1 MRFKSLET
9 ERILCYLAFYVIFN
23 CIVNSLAIG
32 KVIKPLE
39 WEDFR
44 FPTQKETFDFF
55 KKKLPILSWVPM
67 TTKDTFRADVGS
79 LNYCAKCTCHGKNYK
94 IQRSVFSCTLLQL
107 QDLLS
112 LSWWFLRGTNYG
124 NLKYFW
130 DRIPYYF
137 NYSECLMQTLW
148 EYPSSMDYTQH
159 WCLA

>member
-79 LNYCAKCTCHGKNYK
+79 LNYCAKYTCHGKNYK

-112 LSWWFLRGTNYG
+112 LSWWFLR
-124 NLKYFW
+124 
-130 DRIPYYF
+130 
-137 NYSECLMQTLW
+137 ECLMQTLW